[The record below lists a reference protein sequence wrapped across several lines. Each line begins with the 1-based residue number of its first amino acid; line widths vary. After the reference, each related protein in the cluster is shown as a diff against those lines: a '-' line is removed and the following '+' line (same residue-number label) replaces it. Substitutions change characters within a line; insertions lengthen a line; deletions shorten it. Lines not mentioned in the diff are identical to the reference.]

1 MASLFGGV
9 LSLEDCTLGTAKRN
23 PGPRSGEQLFDA
35 AMSHMG
41 HLRRINGADGV
52 SGSHLIAPQ
61 SIHRSNSGPGQLQ
74 RCGRDKKATDIIA
87 TLIDVHAETTSG
99 D

>member
-52 SGSHLIAPQ
+52 SGSHLIAPNR
-61 SIHRSNSGPGQLQ
+61 SIEAIAVRCSP
-74 RCGRDKKATDIIA
+74 CGRDKKAVDIIA
-87 TLIDVHAETTSG
+87 TLIDVHAETTPG